1 MKILIIGG
9 GYGGLKTALTLQ
21 KRNANAQ
28 ITLISKHDYHYQT
41 TLLHKIAVG
50 TLGERKAKIYYRPL
64 LKNVAF
70 IKDKVME
77 LCPAQNKVLGK
88 LGEYEYDILVVA
100 LGFKPDDFGIKG
112 VKEYAYKLSSLNAS
126 LRLCKHIERKFKD
139 YHITQNKNDLSF
151 IICGSGLTGVEF
163 SAELASDVPRLCK
176 IYGIN
181 PQDVKI
187 SCIGRSENVLP
198 VFPQKLKNKAESK
211 LASMGVT
218 LYNKTSVLEC
228 QSDGVLISCNGE
240 QSKIYGNTIL
250 WSAGVKGNDSIE
262 SYSDIQNQKGRLK
275 VNAQLRSVD
284 YENIYVVGD
293 CAIYAQKDV
302 IYVPTAQLATQM
314 GEYVGNL
321 LSDKLEGKTQ
331 HKDFKFINRGSV
343 CSIGHLD
350 GVGVVFG
357 KKISGELSAFVKNS
371 IENRWLFG
379 IGGLKM
385 VFKKGQFRYRSSD

>member
-1 MKILIIGG
+1 MKILIAGG

-21 KRNANAQ
+21 KRNPNAEV
-28 ITLISKHDYHYQT
+28 TLISKHDYHYQT

-50 TLGERKAKIYYRPL
+50 TLGERKAKIYYRQL
-64 LKNVAF
+64 LTKVHF
-70 IKDKVME
+70 VKDKVME
-77 LCPAQNKVLGK
+77 LCPEQNKIIGK
-88 LGEYEYDILVVA
+88 LGEYSYDILVIA

-112 VKEYAYKLSSLNAS
+112 VKEHAYKLSSLNAS
-126 LRLCKHIERKFKD
+126 FRLCKHIERKFKD
-139 YHITQNKNDLSF
+139 YHITQDKNDLSF
-151 IICGSGLTGVEF
+151 IVCGSGLTGIEF
-163 SAELASDVPRLCK
+163 SAELANDVPRLCK

-181 PQDVKI
+181 PDDVKI
-187 SCIGRSENVLP
+187 SCIGRSSNVLP
-198 VFPQKLKNKAESK
+198 VFPQNLKEKTENKLRS
-211 LASMGVT
+211 LGVT
-218 LYNKTSVLEC
+218 LYNQTSVLEC
-228 QSDGVLISCNGE
+228 YADGVLISHDGQE
-240 QSKIYGNTIL
+240 EKLYGNTIL

-262 SYSDIQNQKGRLK
+262 FYSKVQSHKGRLK
-275 VNAQLRSVD
+275 VNAQLRSED
-284 YENIYVVGD
+284 YDNIYVVGD
-293 CAIYAQKDV
+293 CAIYAQKEV

-321 LSDKLEGKTQ
+321 LADQLEGKKE

-357 KKISGELSAFVKNS
+357 KKISGKLSAFVKNS

-385 VFKKGQFRYRSSD
+385 VLKKGQFRYRSSD